1 MFTLSRQVEPVDVD
15 TEQNNTFDDK
25 TSNVI
30 SSDDIPV
37 AAVEEV
43 SKALCSYFILLTVCR
58 CFLSMM
64 YFQQRCVVRIFLWD
78 SDPKKSRLLL
88 QL

>member
-1 MFTLSRQVEPVDVD
+1 MEPDDGD

-37 AAVEEV
+37 ADVKEV
-43 SKALCSYFILLTVCR
+43 SLNVLMQI
-58 CFLSMM
+58 
-64 YFQQRCVVRIFLWD
+64 IFVAEFY
-78 SDPKKSRLLL
+78 S
-88 QL
+88 